1 MTIPEKLENLR
12 KLMKEKGLSA
22 YIVPS
27 TDPHSS
33 EYVPERWASR
43 GWISGFTG
51 SAGTIVVTLDSAG
64 LWTDSRYFLQA
75 SEQLENSTIDLFK
88 MGLPDTP
95 SMQEWLFDSLNE
107 GDAVGFDGLV
117 FPVAQVNDL
126 KKVFER
132 KNIALNGDYDLIQEV
147 WLNRPSVPLNEV
159 FVHEDIYAGKSRNV
173 KISDIAN
180 ELKKKNINYN
190 LVTTLDDV
198 AWIFNLRGN
207 DVDFNPVFVAY
218 ALISQERAT
227 LYIDERKL
235 PFDLK
240 TELDNDNIELKDYVE
255 IEKDL
260 AKISRNSFVLVD
272 SNKVN
277 YRLYN
282 AIKANKI
289 EGKNPSTIMKARKNA
304 TEIAGIKNAMQRDG
318 VAMVKFF
325 KWLEDHIGKIEISE
339 LSAAAK
345 LLEFREQNEL
355 LKGES
360 FNTISGYAGHGA
372 IVHYAANET
381 TNSPLKKEGFY
392 LIDSG
397 GQYLDGTTD
406 ITRMVYLG
414 ETPNDEEKTDYTMV
428 LKGLI
433 NLGLTKYPEG
443 TRGSQLDVLARK
455 FLWDRGMNYLHG
467 TGHGVGCFLNV
478 HEGPQNIRM
487 DENPTVLE
495 TGMVTSNE
503 PGIYRAGKHGIRI
516 ENLVLTVEDSE
527 TEFGKFLKFE
537 TLTICPI
544 DIKAI
549 DTNLMTDTEK
559 SWLNDYHSWVYSQL
573 ENSLDDEHRA
583 WLKDKTKAI

>member
-1 MTIPEKLENLR
+1 MTIPEKLGKLR
-12 KLMKEKGLSA
+12 ELMTQKGLSA

-43 GWISGFTG
+43 SWISGFSG
-51 SAGTIVVTLDSAG
+51 SAGTVVVTLDNAG

-75 SEQLENSTIDLFK
+75 TEQLENSTIDLFK
-88 MGLPDTP
+88 MGLPETP
-95 SMQEWLFDSLNE
+95 SMQEWLFDTLNE
-107 GDAVGFDGLV
+107 GDVVGFDGLV

-126 KKVFER
+126 KKVFAR
-132 KNIALNGDYDLIQEV
+132 KNIALNGDYDLIEEI
-147 WLNRPSVPLNEV
+147 WANRPPVPLNEV
-159 FVHEDIYAGKSRNV
+159 FEHEEIYAGKSRKD
-173 KISDIAN
+173 KIAEISA
-180 ELKKKNINYN
+180 ELKKKNIDFN

-218 ALISQERAT
+218 AIISQDKAS
-227 LYIDERKL
+227 LYIDERKM

-240 TELDNDNIELKDYVE
+240 TELDNADIELKDYVE

-260 AKISRNSFVLVD
+260 GRISPEAYVLVD

-277 YRLYN
+277 FRLYN

-289 EGKNPSTIMKARKNA
+289 EGKNPSTLKKALKNS
-304 TEIAGIKNAMQRDG
+304 TEINGIKNAMQRDG

-325 KWLEDHIGKIEISE
+325 KWLEDNIGKIQITE

-345 LLEFREQNEL
+345 LYEFRQQNEL

-360 FNTISGYAGHGA
+360 FNAISGYAGHGA
-372 IVHYAANET
+372 IVHYAANEA
-381 TNSPLKKEGFY
+381 TNSELKQAGFY

-414 ETPNDEEKTDYTMV
+414 ETPNEEEKIDYTMV
-428 LKGLI
+428 LKGHI
-433 NLGLTKYPEG
+433 NLGLAKYPTG

-455 FLWDRGMNYLHG
+455 FLWDRNMNYLHG

-495 TGMVTSNE
+495 VGMITSNE

-516 ENLVLTVEDSE
+516 ENLVLTVEDAT
-527 TEFGKFLKFE
+527 TEFGQFLKFE
-537 TLTICPI
+537 TLTVCPI
-544 DIKAI
+544 DTKAI
-549 DTNLMTDTEK
+549 DTNLMTETEK
-559 SWLNDYHSWVYSQL
+559 TWLNEYHSWVYSQL
-573 ENSLDDEHRA
+573 ENSLDDAHRA
-583 WLKDKTKAI
+583 WLQEKTKAI